1 MCLGA
6 FVAIC
11 SGLSGLGINSLFK
24 YIGGQRMR
32 IRKCGIIL
40 SISFFS
46 FLWIGSAAAAD
57 VAKIGIVDLQ
67 RIMEASNP
75 GKSAQAEIKKDK
87 DKMEQELKKKG
98 AEIEELRKQFE
109 RESMVMSKE
118 KREEKEREGRIK
130 LNDFKSLQKR
140 YRSQLQVLEKRLV
153 NQLRQDVF
161 ELVEEIGKKEGY
173 LLIINN
179 FSVMYSPGSI
189 DITDKLIKQMNDKYA
204 KKSGN

>member
-1 MCLGA
+1 M
-6 FVAIC
+6 
-11 SGLSGLGINSLFK
+11 
-24 YIGGQRMR
+24 Q
-32 IRKCGIIL
+32 IRKFSLILII
-40 SISFFS
+40 FFS
-46 FLWIGSAAAAD
+46 TILWIGFAVAAD

-67 RIMEASNP
+67 RIMETSDP
-75 GKSAQAEIKKDK
+75 GKSAQAEIKKQK
-87 DKMEQELKKKG
+87 DKMEQELKTKG
-98 AEIEELRKQFE
+98 AEIEELSKQFE

-140 YRSQLQVLEKRLV
+140 YRSQLQNLEKRMV
-153 NQLRQDVF
+153 SGIREDVF
-161 ELVEEIGKKEGY
+161 TLVEEMGKKEGY

-189 DITDKLIKQMNDKYA
+189 DITDKLIKQLNDKNA

>member
-1 MCLGA
+1 MQIRNLGLI
-6 FVAIC
+6 FLI
-11 SGLSGLGINSLFK
+11 
-24 YIGGQRMR
+24 
-32 IRKCGIIL
+32 
-40 SISFFS
+40 FF
-46 FLWIGSAAAAD
+46 FTFFWRGSADAAD

-67 RIMEASNP
+67 RIMEKSDP
-75 GKSAQAEIKKDK
+75 GKSAQAEIKKEK
-87 DKMEQELKKKG
+87 DKMEQELKEKG

-153 NQLRQDVF
+153 SQLREDVF
-161 ELVEEIGKKEGY
+161 ALVDQIGKKEGY

-179 FSVMYSPGSI
+179 FSVMYSPSSI
-189 DITDKLIKQMNDKYA
+189 DITDQIIKRMNDKFA